1 MDSGADP
8 EDDESDEAPPS
19 RLRRLSASLAAPL
32 RGRIRRTPTILQ
44 MEAVE
49 CGAASLAII
58 LAYHGAW
65 MPLEQLRVFC
75 GVSRDGSKASNIVRA
90 ARSFGLETKGFRK
103 EPSTLHELPMP
114 CIIHWNFNHFVVLEG
129 IDGDRVSINDPAMG
143 RRRLDMSELDLAFT
157 GVVLAMEPAENFR
170 KVGSKPQGLRLLL
183 RELRGSRGAVALV
196 VTVSLA
202 LIIPG
207 IVIPG
212 FSKIFVDEILI
223 QNNESWLTPLLIGMG
238 ATALFRAIVT
248 ALQQSLLLR
257 LQTKLAV
264 VMISRFLWHVLAL
277 PMDFFMQR
285 HAGDIATRVATNEQ
299 IARLLSGGIATNAL
313 SLVSLIFFAA
323 AMAAYDVQ
331 LSAIVVG
338 MSLINVVALKM
349 IGQRRE
355 DLSRSLAL
363 ERGKL
368 VGSTIAAVRTIET
381 LKASGLEDEAFAHWA
396 GVQAKTLNTAQELG
410 ASSNLLEVLPT
421 LLTGLTVAAVLGL
434 GGLRVIEGSL
444 TLGSLVAFQSLMAS
458 FSEPITTLVN
468 QIGNLQTIKGGLER
482 LEDVYNYPL
491 EERTKS
497 DGKSEK
503 LPAKLTGR
511 VELSNIEFGYSL
523 LEPPLFSG
531 LSILIEPGTRVAL
544 VGLSGSGK
552 STLGRLICGLYRPWS
567 GEIRIDGR
575 SLPEIPHE
583 LFANSV
589 SYVDQDIFL
598 FEGTARD
605 NLTLWDST
613 IAEPEIS
620 QALKD
625 AAIHDEIASRI
636 GNYDCYVNEG
646 GTNFSGGQRQRIE
659 IARALVTNPSVV
671 VLDEAT
677 AALDPITE
685 KAIDDHLR
693 RRGCTCVIIAHR
705 LSTIRDCDEIIVLQ
719 QGRIIERGT
728 HERLMALQGNY
739 AQLVA
744 QQ

>member
-1 MDSGADP
+1 MF
-8 EDDESDEAPPS
+8 
-19 RLRRLSASLAAPL
+19 RTIRRWF
-32 RGRIRRTPTILQ
+32 GRRPIRRTPTVLQ

-49 CGAASLAII
+49 CGAAALAMV
-58 LAYHGAW
+58 LAHHGAW
-65 MPLEQLRVFC
+65 IPLEQLRVAC
-75 GVSRDGSKASNIVRA
+75 GVSRDGSKASNIVKA
-90 ARSFGLETKGFRK
+90 AHNFGLAAKGFRK

-129 IDGDRVSINDPAMG
+129 IDGDHVSINDPAIG
-143 RRRLDMSELDLAFT
+143 HRVLDMSELDLAFT
-157 GVVLAMEPAENFR
+157 GVALAMEPTEAFR
-170 KVGSKPQGLRLLL
+170 KVGSKPEGLRLLL
-183 RELRGSRGAVALV
+183 RELRGSRGPVALV
-196 VTVSLA
+196 IAVSLA

-223 QNNESWLTPLLIGMG
+223 QNNESWLKPLLIGMG
-238 ATALFRAIVT
+238 ATALFRALVT
-248 ALQQSLLLR
+248 GLQQSLLLR

-264 VMISRFLWHVLAL
+264 VMIGRFLWHVLSL
-277 PMDFFMQR
+277 PMDFFAQR

-299 IARLLSGGIATNAL
+299 ISRLLSGGIVTNAL
-313 SLVSLIFFAA
+313 SLTSLIFFAA
-323 AMAAYDVQ
+323 AMAAYDV
-331 LSAIVVG
+331 LLTSIVVG
-338 MSLINVVALKM
+338 TSLINLMALKM
-349 IGQRRE
+349 IGQKRE
-355 DLSRSLAL
+355 DLSGRLAL

-368 VGSTIAAVRTIET
+368 VASTIGAVRTIET
-381 LKASGLEDEAFAHWA
+381 LKASGLEDEAFANWA
-396 GVQAKTLNTAQELG
+396 GIQAKTLNADQELG
-410 ASSNLLEVLPT
+410 LSSNLLDMLPT

-458 FSEPITTLVN
+458 FSEPINTLVN
-468 QIGNLQTIKGGLER
+468 QIGSLQTIKGGLER

-491 EERTKS
+491 EERTKGS
-497 DGKSEK
+497 RRPDNVP
-503 LPAKLTGR
+503 LKLTGHI
-511 VELSNIEFGYSL
+511 ELSNIVFGYSI
-523 LEPPLFSG
+523 LEPPLISE
-531 LSILIEPGTRVAL
+531 LSISIAPGRRVAL
-544 VGLSGSGK
+544 VGPSGSGK
-552 STLGRLICGLYRPWS
+552 STLGRLICGLYKPWS
-567 GEIRIDGR
+567 GEIRIDGWT
-575 SLPEIPHE
+575 LAEIPRE
-583 LFANSV
+583 VFANSIA
-589 SYVDQDIFL
+589 YVDQDIFL

-613 IAEPEIS
+613 VPEPEIS

-625 AAIHDEIASRI
+625 AAVHEEIATRI
-636 GNYDCYVNEG
+636 GNYDCYVSEG

-659 IARALVTNPSVV
+659 IARALVTNPSMV

-685 KAIDDHLR
+685 KAIDDQLR

-719 QGRIIERGT
+719 QGRIVERGT
-728 HERLMALQGNY
+728 HEQLMAMDGNY

>member
-1 MDSGADP
+1 
-8 EDDESDEAPPS
+8 
-19 RLRRLSASLAAPL
+19 
-32 RGRIRRTPTILQ
+32 

-49 CGAASLAII
+49 CGAAALAMV
-58 LAYHGAW
+58 LAHHGAW
-65 MPLEQLRVFC
+65 ISLEQLRVAC
-75 GVSRDGSKASNIVRA
+75 GVSRDGSKASNIVKA
-90 ARSFGLETKGFRK
+90 AHNFGLAAKGFRK

-129 IDGDRVSINDPAMG
+129 IDGDRVSINDPAIG
-143 RRRLDMSELDLAFT
+143 RRVLDMSELDLAFT
-157 GVVLAMEPAENFR
+157 GVALAMEPTEAFR
-170 KVGSKPQGLRLLL
+170 KVGSKPEGLRLLL
-183 RELRGSRGAVALV
+183 RELRSSRSPVALV
-196 VTVSLA
+196 IAVSLA

-223 QNNESWLTPLLIGMG
+223 QNNESWLKPLLIGMG
-238 ATALFRAIVT
+238 ATALFRALVT
-248 ALQQSLLLR
+248 GLQQSLLLR

-264 VMISRFLWHVLAL
+264 VMIGRFLWHVLSL
-277 PMDFFMQR
+277 PMEFFAQR

-299 IARLLSGGIATNAL
+299 ISRLLSGGVVTNAL
-313 SLVSLIFFAA
+313 SLTSLIFFAA
-323 AMAAYDVQ
+323 AMAAYDV
-331 LSAIVVG
+331 LLTSIVVG
-338 MSLINVVALKM
+338 MSLINLVALKM
-349 IGQRRE
+349 IGQKRE
-355 DLSRSLAL
+355 DLSSSLAL

-368 VGSTIAAVRTIET
+368 VASTIGAVRTIET
-381 LKASGLEDEAFAHWA
+381 LKASGLEDEAFANWA
-396 GVQAKTLNTAQELG
+396 GIQAKTLNADQELG
-410 ASSNLLEVLPT
+410 LSSNLLDMLPT

-458 FSEPITTLVN
+458 FSEPINTLVN
-468 QIGNLQTIKGGLER
+468 QISSLQTIKGGLER

-491 EERTKS
+491 EERTKGS
-497 DGKSEK
+497 RRPEDV
-503 LPAKLTGR
+503 PPKLTGHI
-511 VELSNIEFGYSL
+511 ELSNIVFGYSI
-523 LEPPLFSG
+523 LEPPLISE
-531 LSILIEPGTRVAL
+531 LSISIAPGRRVAL
-544 VGLSGSGK
+544 VGPSGSGK
-552 STLGRLICGLYRPWS
+552 STLGRLICGLYKPWS
-567 GEIRIDGR
+567 GDIRIDGWT
-575 SLPEIPHE
+575 LAEIPRE
-583 LFANSV
+583 VFANSIA
-589 SYVDQDIFL
+589 YVDQDIFL

-613 IAEPEIS
+613 VPEPEIS

-625 AAIHDEIASRI
+625 AAVHEEIATRI
-636 GNYDCYVNEG
+636 GNYDCHVSEG

-685 KAIDDHLR
+685 KAIDDQLR

-719 QGRIIERGT
+719 HGRIVERGT
-728 HERLMALQGNY
+728 HEQLMAMHGIY
-739 AQLVA
+739 TQLVA